1 MKEDYPQFFICV
13 SYLLLI
19 CSTSITQGCEGSLFL
34 PRQCFFSKEV
44 QLTHLLLRYILK
56 WYSYLVW
63 LFMLWEE
70 LNVELRIW
78 YYQYTSC
85 ECFFFWQCTTC
96 VCSRAKRRWWAQGG
110 QSNIFPIQEL
120 RICVSAW
127 RIRTIVIGVW
137 TWHYWWREEE
147 IPHIHC
153 EQLGWCCGASGHSTS
168 KM

>member
-70 LNVELRIW
+70 LNIELRIW

-96 VCSRAKRRWWAQGG
+96 VCSRAEAMMSPRRPKQHLPHPGAPNMCLSVKDSDHSHWSLNMTLLMARRRDTSHTLW
-110 QSNIFPIQEL
+110 
-120 RICVSAW
+120 
-127 RIRTIVIGVW
+127 TIGLMLW
-137 TWHYWWREEE
+137 
-147 IPHIHC
+147 C
-153 EQLGWCCGASGHSTS
+153 LGT
-168 KM
+168 